1 MKIVLSFL
9 LITVSCSAYAQD
21 YCKRIKKEVSEDK
34 KSINYSSPYD
44 ATEPA
49 SMHVTRNVN
58 LDPEYPSDNFYI
70 IFRIT
75 GNLESIYTKSDAG
88 SQTEKDEKKIVV
100 EFDDKSTIVDDSMQV
115 SHDFTD
121 DKLQAIRYVYYPLS
135 EQSIKEFTSKKV
147 VKYTLAGFDQKVVA
161 DSAVSIQHYVMCIK
175 DAK

>member
-1 MKIVLSFL
+1 MKIVLYFL
-9 LITVSCSAYAQD
+9 LIAGCCSAHGQD

-34 KSINYSSPYD
+34 KSINYSSPFD
-44 ATEPA
+44 AMEPA
-49 SMHVTRNVN
+49 SIHVTRNVN
-58 LDPEYPSDNFYI
+58 LDPDYPSDNFYI

-75 GNLESIYTKSDAG
+75 GDLESIYAKNDAG
-88 SQTEKDEKKIVV
+88 MQSEKDEKKIVV

-147 VKYTLAGFDQKVVA
+147 SKYTLAGFEQKVVS
-161 DSAVSIQHYVMCIK
+161 DTAVSIQHYVTCIK